1 MELKKALG
9 NSPGMTGVVKIKQF
23 EASELDAL
31 LSFLRVAYP
40 GEPLK
45 SDSTFWKWHFLENP
59 YVSLDDIPLWIVRS
73 GDKIVGQV
81 ASIPVDLKV
90 GEEVRRAL
98 WTVDYTLL
106 PEYRPGGV
114 GIYLLEAGRSYCKT
128 LLSLGYNENS
138 STVMSFLK
146 WKPLGSINRY
156 QMLLFPGHA
165 AREISRLAPA
175 RHLANLMYAPFRPDL
190 RQLLPAENGVLRAV
204 TTFDSSFD
212 ELWLDASPRW
222 PCAVVRNS
230 RFLEWQFMRQPGKK
244 YDVLGYYKDDRLSGY
259 IVLFFR
265 RPEDGEASPKAAISD
280 LCYGK
285 ENPEEVID
293 SLFVGA
299 LRLAIERRAGSLVAD
314 VLDEFVEK
322 RLRRFGFRRIK
333 ASPAFAAKTVERQA
347 LIYEQS
353 NWFLTR
359 GDSDVSIFEEPNL

>member
-1 MELKKALG
+1 
-9 NSPGMTGVVKIKQF
+9 MTDVVQIKQF
-23 EASELDAL
+23 EASEQDAL
-31 LSFLRVAYP
+31 LSFLRIAYP

-45 SDSTFWKWHFLENP
+45 SDPTFWKWHFLENP
-59 YVSLDDIPLWIVRS
+59 NANRDDIPLWVVRS
-73 GDKIVGQV
+73 GDKIVGQM

-90 GEEVRRAL
+90 GEDVRRAL

-106 PEYRPGGV
+106 PEYRPGGL
-114 GIYLLEAGRSYCKT
+114 GISLLQAAWSYCKT

-138 STVMSFLK
+138 SAVMSFLR
-146 WKPLGSINRY
+146 WKALGSIKRY
-156 QMLLFPGHA
+156 QLLLFPGHA

-175 RHLANLMYAPFRPDL
+175 RHLANLLYAPFRPGSK
-190 RQLLPAENGVLRAV
+190 QLAPAGNGVLREV

-222 PCAVVRNS
+222 PCAVVRNA

-244 YDVLGYYKDDRLSGY
+244 YDVLGYYRDDRLLGY

-265 RPEDGEASPKAAISD
+265 KAADGGAPPKAAISD
-280 LCYGK
+280 LCYGS

-293 SLFVGA
+293 SLLGGA

-314 VLDEFVEK
+314 VLDPLVEI
-322 RLRRFGFRRIK
+322 RLGSFGFRGVK
-333 ASPAFAAKTVERQA
+333 ASPAFAAKTVELQD

>member
-1 MELKKALG
+1 
-9 NSPGMTGVVKIKQF
+9 MTAVLQIKQF
-23 EASELDAL
+23 EVSEQDAL
-31 LSFLRVAYP
+31 LSFLRIAYP

-45 SDSTFWKWHFLENP
+45 SDPSFWKWHFLENP
-59 YVSLDDIPLWIVRS
+59 YVSLDDIPLWSVRS
-73 GDKIVGQV
+73 GDKIVGQL

-106 PEYRPGGV
+106 PEYRPGGL
-114 GIYLLEAGRSYCKT
+114 GISLLQAGWSYSKT
-128 LLSLGYNENS
+128 LLSLGYNKNS
-138 STVMSFLK
+138 SAVMSFLK

-156 QMLLFPGHA
+156 QVLLFPGHA
-165 AREISRLAPA
+165 TREISRFAPT
-175 RHLANLMYAPFRPDL
+175 RHLANLLYTPFRPSS
-190 RQLLPAENGVLRAV
+190 RQLSPDENGELRVV

-244 YDVLGYYKDDRLSGY
+244 YDVLGYYKDDRLLGY

-265 RPEDGEASPKAAISD
+265 KAGDGEAPPKAAISD

-293 SLFVGA
+293 SLFGGA

-314 VLDEFVEK
+314 VLDELVEK
-322 RLRRFGFRRIK
+322 RLRHFGFRRIK
-333 ASPAFAAKTVERQA
+333 TSPTFAAKTVERQD

-353 NWFLTR
+353 NWFLSR